1 MSFKKYSPPRKR
13 SDKPIV
19 AIRRKQLQLN
29 KKCQDFL
36 KGAELAELYFD
47 NENKIIG
54 IKPKNEETDDSIKI
68 NIYPRRSIAVI
79 AASHFIDYIAEISEL
94 DFDVLDSKG
103 EKTGERSI
111 QFIAEWDEQNKMIT
125 VNLKK

>member
-1 MSFKKYSPPRKR
+1 MSFKKYLPPRKR

-29 KKCQDFL
+29 KKCQTFL
-36 KGAELAELYFD
+36 KDAEFTELYFD
-47 NENKIIG
+47 EENKIIG

-79 AASHFIDYIAEISEL
+79 AASHFINYIAEISEL
-94 DFDVLDSKG
+94 DFDVRNSDGK
-103 EKTGERSI
+103 KAGERSI
-111 QFIAEWDEQNKMIT
+111 QFIAEWDDQNKMIT
-125 VNLKK
+125 VKLKK